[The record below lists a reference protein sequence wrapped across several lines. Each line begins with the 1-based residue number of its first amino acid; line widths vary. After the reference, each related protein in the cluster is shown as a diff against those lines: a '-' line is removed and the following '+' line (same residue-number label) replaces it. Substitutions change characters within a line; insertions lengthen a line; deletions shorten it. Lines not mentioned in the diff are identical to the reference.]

1 MLAKS
6 AFIFDWKYDN
16 TNAMKAMFSVLFY
29 YFILYFSVIY
39 SCDRKAEIFASLLQL
54 SGSHDPSE
62 IILIY

>member
-39 SCDRKAEIFASLLQL
+39 SCDRKAEILHHCSSFQGHMILQK
-54 SGSHDPSE
+54 SF
-62 IILIY
+62 